1 MRISFLKKL
10 IWLLIIGL
18 LLVSFLPNIISNY
31 WLIDIFSNFKFQYL
45 VVSVILV
52 LPTILFVKKKLAAL
66 IMLGACIVWNLY
78 YIVPYYIKSENLSST
93 KEAKI
98 TSINLLSSNY
108 EDDLVLDYIKQE
120 DPDILILMEL
130 TPNWIVKL
138 SPIIEKYEFKEI
150 VPRSDNFG
158 IALLSK
164 YKMRSTIDYFE
175 LNNKPSIVSDLK
187 IDNRNFSIIA
197 THPIP
202 PINQETFE
210 NRNKQLANI
219 IRKRPQ
225 FSENLILAGDFNT
238 SSFSSHFNQLI
249 KNDLKDSRIGF
260 GLLPTWPASFKV
272 FQTTLD
278 HFLVSDHLN
287 VIERNTGPNI
297 GSDHLPINLII
308 GVN

>member
-10 IWLLIIGL
+10 TWLLIIGL
-18 LLVSFLPNIISNY
+18 LLVSFLPNMISNY

-52 LPTILFVKKKLAAL
+52 LPTIFFVKKKLAAL
-66 IMLGACIVWNLY
+66 TMLGACILWNLY
-78 YIVPYYIKSENLSST
+78 YIVPYYMKSENLNST

-98 TSINLLSSNY
+98 TSINLLSSNSKN
-108 EDDLVLDYIKQE
+108 DLVLNYINQE

-130 TPNWIVKL
+130 TPNWLVKL
-138 SPIIEKYEFKEI
+138 SPIIDKYEFKEI

-164 YKMRSTIDYFE
+164 YKMRSAIDYFE

-187 IDNRNFSIIA
+187 IDNQNFSIIA

-210 NRNKQLANI
+210 NRNQQLANI

-225 FSENLILAGDFNT
+225 FSDNVILVGDFNT

-278 HFLVSDHLN
+278 HFIVSDHLN

-297 GSDHLPINLII
+297 GSDHLPINIII

>member
-1 MRISFLKKL
+1 MKVLSLKNL
-10 IWLLIIGL
+10 TWLLIIGV

-45 VVSVILV
+45 VISVLLV
-52 LPTILFVKKKLAAL
+52 FPTIFFLKKKLAAL
-66 IMLGACIVWNLY
+66 LMLSACFLWNFY
-78 YIVPYYIKSENLSST
+78 YIVPYYIKSENFNSG
-93 KEAKI
+93 KEVKI
-98 TSINLLSSNY
+98 TSINLFSSNSQ
-108 EDDLVLDYIKQE
+108 DDLVLKYINQE

-130 TPNWIVKL
+130 TPNWLEKL
-138 SPIIEKYEFKEI
+138 SPIMDKYKSKEI

-164 YKMRSTIDYFE
+164 YKMRSAIDYFE

-187 IDNRNFSIIA
+187 IENHNFSIIA
-197 THPIP
+197 THPVP
-202 PINQETFE
+202 PISQETFE

-219 IRKRPQ
+219 ILNRPR
-225 FSENLILAGDFNT
+225 FSDNLIIVGDFNT
-238 SSFSSHFNQLI
+238 SSFSNHFNQLI
-249 KNDLKDSRIGF
+249 NKDLKDSRFGF
-260 GLLPTWPASFKV
+260 GLLPTWPASLKV

-278 HFLVSDHLN
+278 HILVSDHLK
-287 VIERNTGPNI
+287 VIERNTGPDI

>member
-1 MRISFLKKL
+1 MKVSSIKKL
-10 IWLLIIGL
+10 NWLLIFGV

-45 VVSVILV
+45 VISVLLV
-52 LPTILFVKKKLAAL
+52 FPTIIFLKKKLVAL
-66 IMLGACIVWNLY
+66 LMLCACFLWNLY
-78 YIVPYYIKSENLSST
+78 YIVPYYIKAENFNSR
-93 KEAKI
+93 KEIKI
-98 TSINLLSSNY
+98 TSINLLSSNSKD
-108 EDDLVLDYIKQE
+108 ELVLQYIYQE

-130 TPNWIVKL
+130 TPNWLEKL
-138 SPIIEKYEFKEI
+138 SPIIDKYESKEI

-164 YKMRSTIDYFE
+164 YKMRSAIDYFE

-187 IDNRNFSIIA
+187 IENHNFSIVA

-219 IRKRPQ
+219 ILNRPR
-225 FSENLILAGDFNT
+225 FSDNLIIVGDFNT
-238 SSFSSHFNQLI
+238 SSFSNHFNQLI
-249 KNDLKDSRIGF
+249 KKDLKDSRLGF
-260 GLLPTWPASFKV
+260 GLLPTWPASLKV

-278 HFLVSDHLN
+278 HILISDHLK
-287 VIERNTGPNI
+287 VIERNTGPDI